1 MIRDLTK
8 EFLIFHFSGIYNHLN
23 VKIGKRNKNLSH
35 VDEFYL
41 LKALYEAKIALA
53 NLKNDISYL
62 DGADEIR
69 SRMDYLGRNIEG
81 SKEII
86 EKLKKW
92 HEKTCIISGE
102 IQDDITF

>member
-1 MIRDLTK
+1 MMKDLTK
-8 EFLIFHFSGIYNHLN
+8 EFLIFHFLGIYNYLKG
-23 VKIGKRNKNLSH
+23 KIGKRNKNLSP

-62 DGADEIR
+62 EGADEIR
-69 SRMDYLGRNIEG
+69 SRMNDLGRNIEG

-92 HEKTCIISGE
+92 HEKTCVISGE
-102 IQDDITF
+102 KQDDITF